1 MDGWD
6 SISEKQRLCMRALL
20 GLTFPPLQTA
30 NALNNNSNI
39 PFDFESDAVYPTDWF
54 PARRRPPSYCRWL
67 FWNIGGSWRTRKV
80 KQDSNQDLGLYSL
93 FSSSFYC
100 IHKTW
105 NGLLL
110 GLFMS
115 TNVRLLRQLLHFICR
130 LTCDTAC
137 SRQAPLMSC
146 LVQQQVR
153 SAALTYT
160 VLTSPFFVLLYNV

>member
-6 SISEKQRLCMRALL
+6 SISEKQRAGLCMRALL

-54 PARRRPPSYCRWL
+54 PARRRSPSYCRWL

-115 TNVRLLRQLLHFICR
+115 TNDI
-130 LTCDTAC
+130 
-137 SRQAPLMSC
+137 SQAAASLYLPFDMWHRMQSSST
-146 LVQQQVR
+146 VNVMF
-153 SAALTYT
+153 SAATGAKCGPYVYRAHVAL
-160 VLTSPFFVLLYNV
+160 LCFVV